1 MNQQWPVRL
10 ALLAL
15 LGLAFLPAVAAQ
27 PSEPKSPAACEAT
40 ADLPLSFVP
49 NEGQWDPAVRFLA
62 RRGGMVARFQKD
74 GLRLKL
80 EKRAGEGRLHGVVIP
95 FVFEGARK
103 DVRLEGR
110 DRKAGV
116 FNFFQGSHP
125 DRWRTRVPAFG
136 KVVYRGLY
144 AGVDVVFRQA
154 EDRLEYDLLLAPG
167 ADLARVVV
175 RVTGNEGIAI
185 ADDGTLVIRTALGP
199 IHQKPPTT
207 WVELAT
213 GGTRPVACRYRRI
226 DDRRYGFVVPE
237 RDPGRPLVIDPGVDW
252 STFLGG
258 SGADSAAAIGMH
270 FGPSPWS
277 PLDTPVI
284 VGSTTSTDFP
294 TTQGAFSRAY
304 NGGASD
310 AFVVKTDY
318 FGSRLVYATYLGGS
332 ANDVATGVVV
342 DANGVATVVGYT
354 NSINFPTTKGAY
366 SNTLAGAGDVF
377 VTRLGASGSVLGYS
391 TYIGGKASDNPHA
404 VGALPT
410 GDVFV
415 AGETQSSDFPT
426 TAGAFDTTHNGLV
439 DGFVT
444 RLDAAGAKLVAST
457 FLGSPGSEYVWSV
470 AVSPTLG
477 DVTVAGEVDDK
488 AFPVTSG
495 AYDVTYN
502 GGASDAF
509 VTRLDSTLR
518 TLRYSTFLGG
528 ANTDVARDVILD
540 RNAEVAVVGGTT
552 SVDFP
557 VTTGAY
563 DVTHNGGSDAFVTRL
578 NAAGGKLVYST
589 YLGGAG
595 PEEAL
600 AAGVNGSGAVTVAG
614 TTVSTDFPVT
624 KGCFQPKPGGS
635 QDAFVCRFDP
645 NATVLHYASYL
656 GGSGSDI
663 LLDLELDSLNN
674 AIVCGQTSSKDYP
687 ARHQS
692 FDVTYNGNG
701 DGFAARFDMLPAG
714 VMKYGAS
721 TPACRGPIIIGVN
734 RMAYPE
740 PAPTTMFTV
749 NCYNAPPKSV
759 GLLLVGLAPHSGGL
773 DILGIKLHVD
783 PFYPTILHWVY
794 SDTQGCHRWP
804 VYIPPGVLG
813 LHAFFQYVWANT
825 PQCIPPGK
833 AVSASNAMMVIVL
846 PKP

>member
-1 MNQQWPVRL
+1 MKVQWPIRL
-10 ALLAL
+10 TLAALF
-15 LGLAFLPAVAAQ
+15 GLAVLPAVAAQ
-27 PSEPKSPAACEAT
+27 PTLMQPRAAAAST
-40 ADLPLSFVP
+40 ADLPLAFVA
-49 NEGQWDPAVRFLA
+49 NQGQWDPSVRFLA
-62 RRGGMVARFQKD
+62 RRGGMVARFRND
-74 GLRLKL
+74 GLGLKL
-80 EKRAGEGRLHGVVIP
+80 EQRAGENRPHGVVLP
-95 FVFEGARK
+95 FVFEGARE

-110 DRKAGV
+110 DRQSGV
-116 FNFFQGSHP
+116 FNFLQGSDP
-125 DRWRTRVPAFG
+125 GRWRTRVPAFG

-144 AGVDVVFRQA
+144 EGVDVIFRQA

-167 ADLARVVV
+167 ADLTRVVV
-175 RVTGNEGIAI
+175 RVTGHEGIEI
-185 ADDGTLVIRTALGP
+185 AGDGTLVIRTALGP
-199 IHQKPPTT
+199 IHQKPPVT
-207 WVELAT
+207 WVELVS
-213 GGTRPVACRYRRI
+213 GGTRPVECRYRRI
-226 DDRRYGFVVPE
+226 DDQRYGFVVPG
-237 RDPGRPLVIDPGVDW
+237 RDPARPLVIDPGVDW
-252 STFLGG
+252 SAFLGG
-258 SGADSAAAIGMH
+258 GGADSATAIGMH
-270 FGPSPWS
+270 FAPSPWA

-284 VGSTTSTDFP
+284 VGATSATDFP

-304 NGGASD
+304 NGGTSD

-318 FGSRLVYATYLGGS
+318 FGSKLVYATYLGGKG
-332 ANDVATGVVV
+332 NDVATGVVV
-342 DANGVATVVGYT
+342 DANGVATVVGFT
-354 NSINFPTTKGAY
+354 DSSDFPTTKGAY
-366 SNTLAGAGDVF
+366 SNTLAGARDVF
-377 VTRLGASGSVLGYS
+377 VTRLGSSGSVLGYS
-391 TYIGGKASDNPHA
+391 TYLGGKASDSPHA
-404 VGALPT
+404 VGALSN

-426 TAGAFDTTHNGLV
+426 TVGAFDTTYNGLV

-444 RLDAAGAKLVAST
+444 RLDATGAKLAAST
-457 FLGSPGSEYVWSV
+457 FLGSPGTEIVWGI

-495 AYDVTYN
+495 AFDVTYN
-502 GGASDAF
+502 GGTSDAF
-509 VTRLDSTLR
+509 VTRFDSTLG
-518 TLRYSTFLGG
+518 TLRYSTYLGG
-528 ANTDVARDVILD
+528 ANDDAAHDVVLD
-540 RNAEVAVVGGTT
+540 RDAEVAVVGGTS

-563 DVTHNGGSDAFVTRL
+563 DVTHNGGIDAFVTRL

-595 PEEAL
+595 PDEAW
-600 AAGVNGSGAVTVAG
+600 AAGLDGSGAVTVAG
-614 TTVSTDFPVT
+614 TTASTDFPVT
-624 KGCFQPKPGGS
+624 KGCFQPKHGGS

-645 NATVLHYASYL
+645 TATVLHYASYL

-687 ARHQS
+687 ARHMS

-701 DGFAARFDMLPAG
+701 DGFAARFDMLPVG
-714 VMKYGAS
+714 VQKYGAS

-740 PAPTTMFTV
+740 PSPQNPFEV

-773 DILGIKLHVD
+773 DLLGIKLHVD

-794 SDTQGCHRWP
+794 SDTQGRQQWP

-833 AVSASNAMMVIVL
+833 AVSASNAMMVVVL